1 MWYSNFSQDIRAGH
15 ISLTNKTSTA
25 YEIGTFGFHAKV

>member
-1 MWYSNFSQDIRAGH
+1 MCYRDFSQDIRTGH

-25 YEIGTFGFHAKV
+25 YEIGTFSFHAKV